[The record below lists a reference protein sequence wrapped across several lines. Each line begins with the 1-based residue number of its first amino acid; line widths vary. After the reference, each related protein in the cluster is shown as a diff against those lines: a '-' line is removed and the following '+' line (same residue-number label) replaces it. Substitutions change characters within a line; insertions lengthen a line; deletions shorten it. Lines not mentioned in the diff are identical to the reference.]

1 MFLGRVERLL
11 LATVCFTH
19 VLLSVESWWTH
30 GAKGKTTVWVEMPN
44 NLQFQVTL
52 QPTAV
57 D

>member
-1 MFLGRVERLL
+1 MFLGRVEQLL

-19 VLLSVESWWTH
+19 VLLSVESWLTH

-44 NLQFQVTL
+44 KLQFQVTL